1 MGAMPRSPNSAQP
14 SAQLSDGEFQ
24 AWMLQGVSRTFALTI
39 PQLPPELARVV
50 GNAYLLCRI
59 VDTFEDEPALTAS
72 QKRHFCEQFVAV
84 VQGETPAQQL
94 SAELAPLLSQHTI
107 PEVHQLIRDTP
118 RVIVITHSFSE
129 HQQKALATCVQL
141 MGEGMVGFQEN
152 KSGCGLSDLAA
163 LDKYCYH
170 VAGCV
175 GEMLTKLFCDY
186 SPAIARNREALMSL
200 AVSFGQ
206 GLQMTNILKD
216 IWDDRERGFCWLPQD
231 VFAEAGFNLDELA
244 PGRYNASFGHGLTRL
259 IAIAHGH
266 LKNALCYT
274 LLIPANEAGIRNFCL
289 WALGMAV
296 LTLRKIHRHP
306 DFRSGAE
313 VKISRRAVKVTILA
327 SRLSAAHDPMLKSL
341 FRLAA
346 LGLPPAS
353 YPTPLPPPPLPA
365 THQTQAPAALRRL

>member
-1 MGAMPRSPNSAQP
+1 M
-14 SAQLSDGEFQ
+14 
-24 AWMLQGVSRTFALTI
+24 
-39 PQLPPELARVV
+39 V

-84 VQGETPAQQL
+84 VQGEAPAERL
-94 SAELAPLLSQHTI
+94 SAELAPLLSEHTI
-107 PEVHQLIRDTP
+107 PEVHEMMRDMP
-118 RVIVITHSFSE
+118 RVIAMTHSFSE
-129 HQQKALATCVQL
+129 RQQEALATCVHL
-141 MGEGMVGFQEN
+141 MGAGMVEFQEN
-152 KSGCGLSDLAA
+152 KSGRGLSDLAA

-186 SPAIARNREALMSL
+186 SSAIASNRDALMSL

-216 IWDDRERGFCWLPQD
+216 IWDDRERGFCWLPQQ
-231 VFAEAGFNLDELA
+231 VFAEAGFDLDDLA
-244 PGRYNASFGHGLTRL
+244 PGRYSEGFGRGLTRL
-259 IAIAHGH
+259 IGIAHGH
-266 LKNALCYT
+266 LKNALRYT
-274 LLIPANEAGIRNFCL
+274 LLIPAHETGIRNFCL

-296 LTLRKIHRHP
+296 LTLRKINRHP
-306 DFRSGAE
+306 DFRNGAE
-313 VKISRRAVKVTILA
+313 VKISRRAVKVTIIT

-346 LGLPPAS
+346 LGLPRAS
-353 YPTPLPPPPLPA
+353 YPTPAPAPLPA
-365 THQTQAPAALRRL
+365 TQQTRASAALRRL